1 VDRGVL
7 VGFSD
12 TLRCFDLDVAEV
24 GRGGLAH
31 LAVGGAPGP
40 ASDCLFRSGSSS
52 AVSSLRWR
60 AGPSTATGS
69 GSAASARRHSA
80 ARSVWVLSA
89 GIPSPCFSRARGGSE
104 SEPGT

>member
-40 ASDCLFRSGSSS
+40 ASDDEHRQWDGAGLDEIVR
-52 AVSSLRWR
+52 L
-60 AGPSTATGS
+60 AGPDGIEAILGDRAYAPFETGHHPRRE
-69 GSAASARRHSA
+69 GAAHELA
-80 ARSVWVLSA
+80 
-89 GIPSPCFSRARGGSE
+89 
-104 SEPGT
+104 